1 MTARSTETQVPATD
15 DLLPPRPLTAAEETH
30 YMKRAR
36 SGRRFTMFMALG
48 FLGAILINAVIQ
60 IRRPR
65 DRTTDIVMA
74 VFLTVF
80 SLPPLWFLRLA
91 RTRVKFPRRVGRY
104 AGVHTLAGLPVT
116 HLIGPYTVEL
126 PNHWNGPPIFALGE
140 VVDVEFTPALEDV
153 PDPGRGRLVL
163 SAIGPDGRRIKAVD
177 PALVGTSAV

>member
-1 MTARSTETQVPATD
+1 MTARSTETQVPATG
-15 DLLPPRPLTAAEETH
+15 DLLPPRPLTAAEAAH
-30 YMKRAR
+30 FADVAR
-36 SGRRFTMFMALG
+36 WGRRLAMFIGLG
-48 FLGAILINAVIQ
+48 LLGGILINAVIQ

-65 DRTTDIVMA
+65 DSRTDILA
-74 VFLTVF
+74 GAFLTLVL
-80 SLPPLWFLRLA
+80 LPTLWIIRLA
-91 RTRVKFPRRVGRY
+91 RTRPSGSRRAGRY